1 MNPGVHTMRT
11 KKRKRPRSIM
21 SWEDSFRRIPNPSE
35 NERQSPK
42 SSKKGFGLVDLF
54 GKNRWV
60 CPSPISSDKSF
71 RRFPISKNHTDCKP
85 PTFFTLR
92 MEHRTG
98 GAIAKHDGEERI
110 LIFRSD
116 QAGAIAK
123 IIFSSVPAHSDIPS
137 STKDIQSS
145 AENRRIAIAANA
157 TIHFLFVKD
166 EYRGFDLG
174 GLLFSLCTTYLRE
187 RYSNKNHAFMS
198 SIRCYLEAEEDVCRH
213 DKLVHFYEHL
223 GLRKR
228 RRANKPT
235 FLNNNDGETYR
246 RIPMKM
252 DLLVAPDQ
260 SRTQQSNS
268 SKSEAVQG
276 YSSFLPAML
285 VSSTG
290 EYAKVDEQCIE
301 SWLIIEYED
310 GTVDLRTSDGRM
322 LVEACKGKCKFAP
335 TESNSSISGSFQ
347 LLRISDSLDKVQW
360 NREQKDTSEQEGEVR
375 NYGCANE
382 KELWMLRLPITGMFL
397 GLTSDVNLIISPES
411 SFWQVDENFCLTHT
425 SDSPARRQHHRR
437 MWETQSVAYVSKM
450 KEKHATFSMC
460 TMKIKEALDLM
471 QNLLGNPFSMTGII
485 NDSNLP
491 SARTLLFHTAELA
504 RKEGHPDWVQFVA
517 LVHGLAGAL
526 KCANLSESMQ
536 TNYDSSHS
544 DDDEGGYDWTIYVDA
559 RVMGC
564 KPSENST
571 FHEFRHLNPDR
582 DDIRYNTKNGM
593 YKQNI
598 GLEHVHLSW
607 TSGEYMYHMLKHNG
621 VSLPTEAYAIL
632 KLFALVDWH
641 KRGKH
646 LSLANEA
653 DEEAKPFVIDFHDIF
668 VRSSQA
674 VMSSS
679 DSSMKE
685 LNDNE
690 CNELW
695 TNHYSRIARKYGAGG
710 ALKW

>member
-1 MNPGVHTMRT
+1 
-11 KKRKRPRSIM
+11 M

-35 NERQSPK
+35 YERQSPK

-54 GKNRWV
+54 GRNRWA
-60 CPSPISSDKSF
+60 ISSDK
-71 RRFPISKNHTDCKP
+71 RFPIGKNHTDCNP
-85 PTFFTLR
+85 SNFFTLR

-98 GAIAKHDGEERI
+98 GAIAKHVGEERI

-123 IIFSSVPAHSDIPS
+123 IIFSSVPVHCDVAT
-137 STKDIQSS
+137 STKDKQSS
-145 AENRRIAIAANA
+145 TGKQRIAIAANA
-157 TIHFLFVKD
+157 KIHFLFVKD

-174 GLLFSLCTTYLRE
+174 GLLFSLCTKYLRE
-187 RYSNKNHAFMS
+187 RYSDVTQSYSYERHILMP
-198 SIRCYLEAEEDVCRH
+198 SIRCYLDAEEDVCRH

-228 RRANKPT
+228 KRANKPT

-260 SRTQQSNS
+260 SRTQQSIS
-268 SKSEAVQG
+268 RKSEAVQG
-276 YSSFLPAML
+276 YSAFLPATL
-285 VSSTG
+285 VSSNG

-301 SWLIIEYED
+301 SWLMIEHQD
-310 GTVDLRTSDGRM
+310 GTVDLRTSDGRI
-322 LVEACKGKCKFAP
+322 LVKDCKDRCKLAP
-335 TESNSSISGSFQ
+335 TESCSSISGSFQ
-347 LLRISDSLDKVQW
+347 LLRISDSLDRVLW
-360 NREQKDTSEQEGEVR
+360 NREQEDTSEQEGEVR
-375 NYGCANE
+375 KHGCANE
-382 KELWMLRLPITGMFL
+382 KELWMLRLPLTGMFL
-397 GLTSDVNLIISPES
+397 GLTSDGNLIVSPEA

-450 KEKHATFSMC
+450 KEKHAAFSMC
-460 TMKIKEALDLM
+460 TMGIKEALDLK
-471 QNLLGNPFSMTGII
+471 QNLLANPFSMTGTH

-526 KCANLSESMQ
+526 KCTKLSESLQ
-536 TNYDSSHS
+536 TNNDNSHS
-544 DDDEGGYDWTIYVDA
+544 EDDEGGYDWTIYVDS

-582 DDIRYNTKNGM
+582 DDIRYNTKNGV
-593 YKQNI
+593 YKQNV

-632 KLFALVDWH
+632 KLFAIVDWH

-646 LSLANEA
+646 LSLVNEA

-674 VMSSS
+674 VMNSS
-679 DSSMKE
+679 DSSIEE